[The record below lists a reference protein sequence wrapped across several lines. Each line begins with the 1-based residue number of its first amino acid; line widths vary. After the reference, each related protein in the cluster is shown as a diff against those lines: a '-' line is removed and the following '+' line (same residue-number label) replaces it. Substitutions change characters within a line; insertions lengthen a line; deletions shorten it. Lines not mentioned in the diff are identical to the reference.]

1 MTARRAAALLALA
14 LGIAAHPA
22 APRAAPAAAPES
34 FSFALIGDAP
44 YWPEEEARF
53 VAMLGELDREE
64 LAFIAHVGDFKHGSS
79 PCSDEVFAERRAWF
93 AASRHAFIYLPGD
106 NEWTDCWRPAAGGY
120 DPLERLA
127 KLRALFFAGNASL
140 GLNPLA
146 LERQS
151 ASAEPPQH
159 PYPEH
164 VRWVVG
170 EVLFAGFNVPGG
182 GNNLAR
188 DPSEFHRRDA
198 AVREWLRQAFA
209 LARAKRLKAV
219 VLLMQANPWA
229 GSPRQRAGYTG
240 LLRVLTAETLEFDG
254 QVLLVHGDTH
264 RFRVDKPLLHPDT
277 REPVER
283 FSRVEVFGSPD
294 VNWVRV
300 GVRRKDREFEFE
312 VSPGRGP
319 ELPPSGGE

>member
-44 YWPEEEARF
+44 YWPEEEMRF

-79 PCSDEVFAERRAWF
+79 PCSDEVFVQRRAWF

-106 NEWTDCWRPAAGGY
+106 NEWTDCWRPAAGSY

-140 GLNPLA
+140 GRNPLA

-182 GNNLAR
+182 GNNLVR
-188 DPSEFHRRDA
+188 DPQEFDRRDA

-240 LLRVLTAETLEFDG
+240 LLRALTAETLEFDG

-264 RFRVDKPLLHPDT
+264 RYRVDKPLLHPDT
-277 REPVER
+277 REPIER
-283 FSRVEVFGSPD
+283 FSRIEVFGSPS
-294 VNWVRV
+294 VNWVHV
-300 GVRRKDREFEFE
+300 SVRRKDEKLEFE